1 MMSKTDEPIEIIEA
15 RKLLNKFEKSPG
27 LSRKRYFAEGI
38 KILKDFLTEHPH
50 SEFSGRVDN
59 LKSTYAKLLLKRLGT
74 TPFSKLDWVE
84 TFMWVL
90 RESEFSSEIEK
101 FLESNPE
108 LKSSWTKFI
117 NFHPPWT
124 KELIDYFEIK

>member
-1 MMSKTDEPIEIIEA
+1 MPMSIEPQEIAEA
-15 RKLLNKFEKSPG
+15 RELLKEFEKSPG
-27 LSRKRYFAEGI
+27 LSKKSCFSEAIE
-38 KILKDFLTEHPH
+38 ILNDFLPEHPY

-59 LKSTYAKLLLKRLGT
+59 LKSTYAKLLIKRLGA
-74 TPFSKLDWVE
+74 TPFSRLDWVE
-84 TFMWVL
+84 TFMWVF

-101 FLESNPE
+101 FLESNHE